1 MPKIKP
7 FENFTERYEEW
18 FERHIHVY
26 ESELNALRQLLPL
39 GRGIEIGVGSG
50 RFAAPLGI
58 KFGVEPSIKMAK
70 ITRARGIEVVGGIAE
85 ALPIKD
91 SSFDFALMVTTVCFL
106 DDIQRAFDEVKRI
119 LKPGGYFLVGFVDR
133 ESRIGREYESHK
145 EESVFYS
152 VARFYSTRELLDYL
166 NKADFIEIEIVQTL
180 FRDLKDIKTQEP
192 VKSGFGEG
200 SFVVIRARSS

>member
-1 MPKIKP
+1 MPNIKP
-7 FENFTERYEEW
+7 FENYTEKYEKW

-26 ESELNALRQLLPL
+26 ESELNAIRQLLPL
-39 GRGIEIGVGSG
+39 GKGIEIGVGSG

-70 ITRARGIEVVGGIAE
+70 IARARGIEVVAGVAE
-85 ALPIKD
+85 VLPIKD

-106 DDIQRAFDEVKRI
+106 DDIQKAFDEVKRI
-119 LKPGGYFLVGFVDR
+119 LKPGGHLLVGFVDR

-152 VARFYSTRELLDYL
+152 VAKFYSTRELLGHL
-166 NKADFIEIEIVQTL
+166 NKADFVEIEIVQTL
-180 FRDLKDIKTQEP
+180 FRDLKDTNVQEP
-192 VKSGFGEG
+192 VKRGFGEG